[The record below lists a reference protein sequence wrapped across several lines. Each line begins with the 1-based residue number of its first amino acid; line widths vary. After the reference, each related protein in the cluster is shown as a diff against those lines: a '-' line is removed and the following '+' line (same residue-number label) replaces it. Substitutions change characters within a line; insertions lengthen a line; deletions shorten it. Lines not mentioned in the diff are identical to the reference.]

1 MKSEVAVVIPA
12 HNAAPWLPQAL
23 QSLRD
28 QTLPPAE
35 VVVVDDGSKDD
46 TATVARAH
54 GAKVV
59 QQAQKGPGA
68 ARNRGILES
77 TSPLIAFL
85 DADDWFEPLK
95 LERQCARMQQL
106 GASVSSTDAW
116 VVRGKEV
123 QRAKNGNRMVPEVLT
138 FDRLLQGN
146 PVVCSTVVLRRSV
159 LADGGLFDEDPTL
172 IATEDYDLWLRLSRR
187 EPIAYFAEP
196 LTFYRVHDNSLSGN
210 ARFLRGVD
218 RILDKVAADASV
230 DAQHRQLIA
239 RRRADARLDVAWD
252 HVAAG
257 RGRDARAVIRE
268 SFAHAVTWK
277 GCRMWARS
285 FWPGR

>member
-1 MKSEVAVVIPA
+1 MKCEVAVVIPA
-12 HNAAPWLPQAL
+12 YNAAKWLPQAL
-23 QSLRD
+23 QSLRA
-28 QTLPPAE
+28 QTMPPSE
-35 VVVVDDGSKDD
+35 VVVVDDGSTDD
-46 TATVARAH
+46 TAQVATAH

-59 QQAQKGPGA
+59 QQQQQGPGA
-68 ARNRGILES
+68 ARNRGIRES
-77 TSPLIAFL
+77 TAPWIAFL

-95 LERQCARMQQL
+95 LERQCTRMQQL
-106 GASVSSTDAW
+106 GAAVSSTDAW
-116 VVRGKEV
+116 LVRGKAVERTKNAD
-123 QRAKNGNRMVPEVLT
+123 RAVPEVLT

-146 PVVCSTVVLRRSV
+146 PVICSTVMLQRSV
-159 LADGGLFDEDPTL
+159 LSERGMFDEDPTL

-196 LTFYRVHDNSLSGN
+196 LTFYRVHDSSLSAN

-218 RILDKVAADASV
+218 RILDKVAADSDI

-239 RRRADARLDVAWD
+239 RRRAAARLDVAWD
-252 HVAAG
+252 HIAAG
-257 RGRDARAVIRE
+257 RGHEARVVIRD

-285 FWPGR
+285 FLGS

>member
-95 LERQCARMQQL
+95 LERQCARMQQ
-106 GASVSSTDAW
+106 
-116 VVRGKEV
+116 
-123 QRAKNGNRMVPEVLT
+123 Q
-138 FDRLLQGN
+138 
-146 PVVCSTVVLRRSV
+146 
-159 LADGGLFDEDPTL
+159 
-172 IATEDYDLWLRLSRR
+172 
-187 EPIAYFAEP
+187 P
-196 LTFYRVHDNSLSGN
+196 L
-210 ARFLRGVD
+210 
-218 RILDKVAADASV
+218 
-230 DAQHRQLIA
+230 
-239 RRRADARLDVAWD
+239 
-252 HVAAG
+252 
-257 RGRDARAVIRE
+257 
-268 SFAHAVTWK
+268 
-277 GCRMWARS
+277 
-285 FWPGR
+285 